1 MLFLRFIFNGFQNG
15 WPFSRRVL
23 QTGVEAASGVKASRT
38 TSNTAQA
45 AAKFEGG
52 AARVRSGVV
61 DEAGDDVENIDA
73 SGADDP
79 QECVEIVDEIYE
91 HLRECELR
99 LRPSVDYI
107 ATQSNITA
115 DMRGI
120 LVDWLVEVGEE
131 YRLSSETLYL
141 AINYVDRYLSLARIE
156 KSQLQLVGVAAMLI
170 ASKYE
175 EIYPPQVDEFVYIS
189 DNTYTRDQIF
199 LMETQVL
206 VALDF
211 QLTVASAKVFLRRDL
226 RAVRSLVPD
235 PNVML
240 CVNMLSSYLCELALL
255 DYGCIKYV
263 PSLLAVCA
271 VALALH
277 CNNLQPWSATL
288 AHYAAYDAADPLLQ
302 QCMLDIYRLWINA
315 PRHPL
320 RAVPQKY
327 ANKRCAR
334 VSTLRPPTTLPTL
347 FTTTLRHMQ

>member
-1 MLFLRFIFNGFQNG
+1 LTLDFFL
-15 WPFSRRVL
+15 L
-23 QTGVEAASGVKASRT
+23 AAQTGVETVGGVKSSRT
-38 TSNTAQA
+38 TSSNAQA
-45 AAKFEGG
+45 HSAKVIG
-52 AARVRSGVV
+52 ALNALAHTAV
-61 DEAGDDVENIDA
+61 EATPELVEDIDCNA
-73 SGADDP
+73 VDDP
-79 QECVEIVDEIYE
+79 QECVEIVNDVYE
-91 HLRECELR
+91 HLRESELR
-99 LRPSVDYI
+99 LRPQADYL
-107 ATQSNITA
+107 ASQLNITA

-189 DNTYTRDQIF
+189 DNTYTREQIF
-199 LMETQVL
+199 QMEAQIL
-206 VALDF
+206 VAIDF
-211 QLTVASAKVFLRRDL
+211 QLTIASAKVFLRRNL

-240 CVNMLSSYLCELALL
+240 CVNMLSSYLCELSLL
-255 DYGCIKYV
+255 DYGCLKYA
-263 PSLLAVCA
+263 PSMLAVCA
-271 VALALH
+271 VSLALH
-277 CNNLQPWSATL
+277 CNNLPAWSATL
-288 AHYAAYDAADPLLQ
+288 AHHGGHRAADALVQ
-302 QCMLDIYRLWINA
+302 QCAADLHRLWVNA

-334 VSTLRPPTTLPTL
+334 VSTLRPPATLPQALSTP
-347 FTTTLRHMQ
+347 M